1 MPATTLC
8 PKCNQAVALPDNAS
22 AQAEV
27 RCPLC
32 SAEYVLADAL
42 PQDAPSLI
50 LIHDANVELEPH
62 DDLNLGSEQPAGDA
76 ADTQIDFAPAQGDA
90 ATDEEPQWQS
100 PAADE
105 SSEFAGPPTIEP
117 ESPLQHTDDVGTE
130 AETAV
135 ESPATAGK
143 PATRPGRKK
152 RRGPPAIVHI
162 AGIIIFGFI
171 GLVLGYF
178 ILKWMGNPAV
188 KDIDNT
194 IAKYIPWWSRPSQPP
209 PAVPPVKIK
218 DDEPAGN
225 SPSTG
230 EETPSPSPPPIDPG
244 PANPPVLGD
253 EPPAPNEPAPPV
265 NGPKLP
271 DAPAPPAELPFT
283 GNLLGESVS
292 PTSLDEAVS
301 EANQAVGQK
310 VEPLTPNE
318 FMTLCDLG
326 HAAAVVEDVA
336 SDKVVKLRGAAAA
349 LIRTAAPQPR
359 RERIASFSY
368 QWLFGKGRPEERTGV
383 WLVGKVERVDKL
395 STPNGSLVQSVIAV
409 HRQKETAKV
418 TVLSVDQPK
427 YQTGDTAA
435 VLGTIVKQPSKKLP
449 WYTGG
454 EPMLVISGVA
464 IALAER

>member
-1 MPATTLC
+1 
-8 PKCNQAVALPDNAS
+8 
-22 AQAEV
+22 
-27 RCPLC
+27 
-32 SAEYVLADAL
+32 
-42 PQDAPSLI
+42 
-50 LIHDANVELEPH
+50 
-62 DDLNLGSEQPAGDA
+62 
-76 ADTQIDFAPAQGDA
+76 
-90 ATDEEPQWQS
+90 
-100 PAADE
+100 
-105 SSEFAGPPTIEP
+105 
-117 ESPLQHTDDVGTE
+117 
-130 AETAV
+130 
-135 ESPATAGK
+135 
-143 PATRPGRKK
+143 
-152 RRGPPAIVHI
+152 
-162 AGIIIFGFI
+162 
-171 GLVLGYF
+171 
-178 ILKWMGNPAV
+178 
-188 KDIDNT
+188 
-194 IAKYIPWWSRPSQPP
+194 
-209 PAVPPVKIK
+209 
-218 DDEPAGN
+218 
-225 SPSTG
+225 
-230 EETPSPSPPPIDPG
+230 
-244 PANPPVLGD
+244 
-253 EPPAPNEPAPPV
+253 V